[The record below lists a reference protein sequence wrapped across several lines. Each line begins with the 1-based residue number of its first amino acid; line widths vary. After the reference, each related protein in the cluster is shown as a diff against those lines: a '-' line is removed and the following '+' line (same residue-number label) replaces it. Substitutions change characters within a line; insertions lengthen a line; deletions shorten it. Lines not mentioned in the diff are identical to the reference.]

1 MKDALIICTKSRS
14 DHIDRWLHA
23 LTLIVEG
30 PSLILIVDSNS
41 SDKTLE
47 IVKKHQTQSEL
58 NIAYI
63 QSQSGLPFQ
72 RNSGID
78 YLRDNFKG
86 DVPEIVHFL
95 DDDVAIRSNYFTT
108 INQLFEEFPSAI
120 AIGGF
125 DINTD
130 INRSNGFFRR
140 HLLLGSRHMGVVLRS
155 GICIPPHPRSR
166 VEVVEW
172 LPGLSQSFRLQ
183 IFDQIRFDPGI
194 YFYGEDIDFYLRLQ
208 AFGNIICSNELPVDH
223 LHEQSDR
230 DLISESIMYSDG
242 SRWSLAHKYP
252 NAISRSAVVFST
264 VVLLLSELM
273 LGLLGRGRQHFKI
286 SVGHAWFFMNVLFRR
301 KTEKLN
307 YFM

>member
-1 MKDALIICTKSRS
+1 MKDALIICTKSRF
-14 DHIDRWLHA
+14 DHIDRWLNA
-23 LTLIVEG
+23 LTMMIEG

-47 IVKKHQTQSEL
+47 IVKKHKSESDL
-58 NIAYI
+58 AIAYI
-63 QSQSGLPFQ
+63 HSQSGLPFQ
-72 RNSGID
+72 RNKGID
-78 YLRDNFKG
+78 YLRDNLDG
-86 DVPEIVHFL
+86 NVPEIVHFL
-95 DDDVAIRSNYFTT
+95 DDDVAIQYNYFTT

-130 INRSNGFFRR
+130 VNRSNGFFRR

-155 GICIPPHPRSR
+155 GICIPPLPQSR

-172 LPGLSQSFRLQ
+172 LPGLSQSFRLH
-183 IFDQIRFDPGI
+183 IFDQIKFDSRI

-230 DLISESIMYSDG
+230 DLISESVMYSDG

-252 NAISRSAVVFST
+252 DAVSRSAVVFST

-273 LGLLGRGRQHFKI
+273 LGLLGRGKIHFSI
-286 SVGHAWFFMNVLFRR
+286 SLGHVYFLINALFRR
-301 KTEKLN
+301 DTEKIN
-307 YFM
+307 NFG